1 MFKKRKDEKAL
12 SPVISTVI
20 IVAVAI
26 AVAIAVAYWVT
37 GVIPMLIQ
45 HRELK
50 IIGCHILDST
60 NAVIYLKNTG
70 NTRENIAYILVNSR
84 LSNPGE
90 PLNIP
95 LESGEMK
102 GIVTDV
108 SHYPTKTFE
117 SGIRYDFIVHTA
129 SGMSYPISARAP

>member
-37 GVIPMLIQ
+37 GLMPRLIQ

-60 NAVIYLKNTG
+60 NVVIYITNTG
-70 NTRENIAYILVNSR
+70 NMRENIDYILVNAR
-84 LSNPGE
+84 LSNPGD

-108 SHYPTKTFE
+108 SHYPAKTFE
-117 SGIRYDFIVHTA
+117 SNCIK
-129 SGMSYPISARAP
+129 